1 MSKGA
6 HLLTKAERSLAA
18 AERLLADGDLDF
30 AVSRSYYGYFY
41 VAEALLHSEGLEF
54 LRHGQVL
61 AQYGRHFAKTGRL
74 DPRFHKLFSR
84 AFSARQIADYAAVV
98 EFESEE
104 VAELIREGR
113 SFLAAARSHLEAQA
127 EPI

>member
-6 HLLTKAERSLAA
+6 NLLTKAERSLAA

-41 VAEALLHSEGLEF
+41 VAEALLFSEGLEF

-61 AQYGRHFAKTGRL
+61 ARVNPASP
-74 DPRFHKLFSR
+74 D
-84 AFSARQIADYAAVV
+84 
-98 EFESEE
+98 
-104 VAELIREGR
+104 
-113 SFLAAARSHLEAQA
+113 
-127 EPI
+127 